1 MERRPLV
8 LGRGSKIV
16 KIDEKPEASL
26 SLLENCLDGRIMLMD
41 SAVSCEELSEK
52 YPQTHFVKI
61 GWWPAEQGE
70 RILSSFEDLFQRL
83 AFCRLCRSTAN
94 HVTQRVRV

>member
-8 LGRGSKIV
+8 LGGGAKCV
-16 KIDEKPEASL
+16 KIDEKPAASL
-26 SLLENCLDGRIMLMD
+26 SLVENCLDGRTMLMD

-61 GWWPAEQGE
+61 CWWPAEQGE
-70 RILSSFEDLFQRL
+70 RILSSFEDLSRKPRHSESQGL
-83 AFCRLCRSTAN
+83 E
-94 HVTQRVRV
+94 